1 MDSDASNRNRKLSR
15 DLDNLLIAIKTV
27 TIMSKRKT
35 YRRYMYLTVTDYLK
49 NIYCE
54 LNENKLLMNYTETF
68 IFL

>member
-1 MDSDASNRNRKLSR
+1 
-15 DLDNLLIAIKTV
+15 
-27 TIMSKRKT
+27 MSKRKT